1 MSFSLSSRLFSRSRR
16 PLFALTTALC
26 LASHSAFWG
35 VLQPAKALSKE
46 FEVHFAL
53 GSDYMERD
61 QYKQAIPEFDAALK
75 NNTDTGAKVAEAYVQ
90 RGTAYSSLA
99 KYDKAI
105 KDLDKGISINKNSDL
120 GYNNRGALYFR
131 TQHADKAIA
140 DFDQALKLNPKNKYA
155 AVNRAGCY
163 LLTKDPGKGA
173 NNTLAWL
180 DGHKWTSDFS
190 GHAAVLT
197 ALAFLASGDEQAYQH
212 MCQTS
217 LKKLDRLKWPF
228 QAFKYFQGKLK
239 DEEVLEE
246 AQDSTYNMTQAQC
259 FMGLHSFFTNKK
271 ADSAL
276 KFEFVDKHGTINS
289 VEYWLVKAFL
299 KLHEKDFGTQKSK

>member
-1 MSFSLSSRLFSRSRR
+1 MSFR
-16 PLFALTTALC
+16 PTAFALTAAIT
-26 LASHSAFWG
+26 LASLASFAG
-35 VLQPAKALSKE
+35 STLPAQALSKE

-53 GSDYMERD
+53 ASDYMERD

-75 NNTDTGAKVAEAYVQ
+75 NNTETGAKVAEAYVQ

-99 KYDKAI
+99 QYDKAL

-131 TQHADKAIA
+131 TQKAEKAIA
-140 DFDQALKLNPKNKYA
+140 DFDQALKINPKNKYA

-163 LLTKDPGKGA
+163 LLTKNPGAGA
-173 NNTLAWL
+173 KNTLAWL
-180 DGHKWTSDFS
+180 DGHKWSSDFS

-197 ALAFLASGDEQAYQH
+197 ALAFLASGDEKAYQNV
-212 MCQTS
+212 CQVA

-228 QAFKYFQGKLK
+228 QTFKYFQGKLK

-259 FMGLHSFFTNKK
+259 FMGLHSFFIGKK
-271 ADSAL
+271 PDSAL
-276 KFEFVDKHGTINS
+276 RFEFVEKHGTINS

-299 KLHEKDFGTQKSK
+299 KLHEKDFGGQKSK